1 MGLRD
6 KRYILFRRL
15 SEGQMSIEEN
25 ARIERLYLEKFH
37 QERGAKIVP
46 FAGYA
51 MPVHYSS
58 GIIAEHLH
66 TRKAA
71 TLFDITHMGQALLKG
86 LDSAKALESL
96 APSNFGELA
105 PWEMRYTVLTN
116 DKGGILDDLMVTN
129 FGSSF
134 FLIVNGAVKNAD
146 FSYIKRNVNSD
157 VELEILGE
165 RAFFALQGPLSE
177 QVLSRVFP
185 EVKEIV
191 FMSSLEL
198 VFRDAIC
205 FVSRSGYS
213 GEDGFEI
220 SVPFEV
226 AHEFAKMIEAQPE
239 VILAGLGAR
248 DSLRLEAGLCLYGN
262 DINQETTPI
271 EAGLQWVVGKERKKT
286 GGFPGADIIFSQA
299 RQGPKQKRVG
309 IRICGRAIARQNT
322 EIELETGQNIGFV
335 TSGAFCPSMNS
346 PLAMGYVQSG
356 FAEYNTKV
364 SLSVRGKKIPG
375 VIQPLPFIKHRYVRS
390 SEKIQREQTK

>member
-1 MGLRD
+1 MG
-6 KRYILFRRL
+6 
-15 SEGQMSIEEN
+15 SIEEN

-71 TLFDITHMGQALLKG
+71 ALFDITHMGQALLKG
-86 LDSAKALESL
+86 LDPAKALESL
-96 APSNFGELA
+96 APSNFVELA
-105 PWEMRYTVLTN
+105 PWQMCYTVLTN
-116 DKGGILDDLMVTN
+116 NKGGILDDFMVTN
-129 FGSSF
+129 FGRSL
-134 FLIVNGAVKNAD
+134 FLIVNGALKKAD
-146 FSYIKRNVNSD
+146 FSYIKRNVNAD
-157 VELEILGE
+157 VELETLDE

-185 EVKEIV
+185 EVKEI
-191 FMSSLEL
+191 FFLSSLEL

-220 SVPFEV
+220 SVPFDV
-226 AHEFAKMIEAQPE
+226 AHEFAEIVEAQPE
-239 VILAGLGAR
+239 VIMAGLGAR

-271 EAGLQWVVGKERKKT
+271 EAGLQWVVGKERVKT
-286 GGFPGADIIFSQA
+286 GGFPGANVIIDQV
-299 RQGPKQKRVG
+299 RQGPSRQRVG

-322 EIELETGQNIGFV
+322 EIESETGQKIGFV
-335 TSGAFCPSMNS
+335 TSGGFCPSMKS
-346 PLAMGYVQSG
+346 PLAMGYVQSR
-356 FAEYNTKV
+356 FAGDNTRV
-364 SLSVRGKKIPG
+364 RLLVRGKKIPG
-375 VIQPLPFIKHRYVRS
+375 IIQPLPFIKHRYVRS
-390 SEKIQREQTK
+390 SEKI